1 MIKKIFTIRD
11 QKAEAYLNPTLMRTS
26 GEFLR
31 AIEELANDPNH
42 QFHKHSE
49 DYSLWC
55 VGEYDELTGEVIP
68 YKEHET
74 LGKVL
79 DYVKTPAYN
88 RSTQSPSGPVSILE
102 KEEEK

>member
-42 QFHKHSE
+42 QFNKHSE
-49 DYSLWC
+49 DFSLWC
-55 VGEYDELTGEVIP
+55 V
-68 YKEHET
+68 
-74 LGKVL
+74 
-79 DYVKTPAYN
+79 
-88 RSTQSPSGPVSILE
+88 
-102 KEEEK
+102 

>member
-31 AIEELANDPNH
+31 AIEELANDPDH
-42 QFHKHSE
+42 QFHKHSS

-55 VGEYDELTGEVIP
+55 VGEYDELTGVVTP

-74 LGKVL
+74 LGKVV
-79 DYVKTPAYN
+79 DYVKNPVNY
-88 RSTQSPSGPVSILE
+88 RGPKSISRPDEILE
-102 KEEEK
+102 EEG